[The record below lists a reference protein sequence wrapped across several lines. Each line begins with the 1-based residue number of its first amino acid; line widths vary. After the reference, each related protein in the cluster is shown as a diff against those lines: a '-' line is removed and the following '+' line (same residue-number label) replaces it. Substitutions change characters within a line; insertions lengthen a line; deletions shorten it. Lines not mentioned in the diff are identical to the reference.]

1 MKKTGSCVHLRI
13 RWLLKMLLT
22 MRLLAFFLLLS
33 VVPVSASVFGQ
44 YAKVSLRV
52 ENVSLEKVMDIL
64 ERSTD
69 YRFVYQNSQVESVR
83 DLTLNFKDTDIR
95 DVMKECLKGSGL
107 TFNVVGMNVVIVPL
121 GEKQPVQQDVKKEKQ
136 VKGRVT
142 DKGGLPVPGVS
153 VLIDSTTIGV
163 VTDIDGNYVLT
174 YPEMKNVRLRFSFI
188 GMQTKYVVV
197 GNKTVINVIL
207 EEEINR
213 LDEEVKLH
221 DPWIALDGKED
232 GLYFYRLIVKDSIRY
247 LNKGGYI
254 LFEIGFDQGKD
265 VSELLKNEGYEE
277 IEIKKDL
284 AGLDRV
290 VMGRYNK
297 E

>member
-213 LDEEVKLH
+213 LDEVVAVGYGTTKAKDMTGAVSRL
-221 DPWIALDGKED
+221 GK
-232 GLYFYRLIVKDSIRY
+232 K
-247 LNKGGYI
+247 
-254 LFEIGFDQGKD
+254 
-265 VSELLKNEGYEE
+265 E
-277 IEIKKDL
+277 IET
-284 AGLDRV
+284 AP
-290 VMGRYNK
+290 MGASIQSMLQV
-297 E
+297 

>member
-1 MKKTGSCVHLRI
+1 MAVKN
-13 RWLLKMLLT
+13 
-22 MRLLAFFLLLS
+22 
-33 VVPVSASVFGQ
+33 VVNNEIASIFSTSKCCAGFGFGVRA

-174 YPEMKNVRLRFSFI
+174 YPEMKNVRRVF
-188 GMQTKYVVV
+188 
-197 GNKTVINVIL
+197 
-207 EEEINR
+207 
-213 LDEEVKLH
+213 
-221 DPWIALDGKED
+221 
-232 GLYFYRLIVKDSIRY
+232 
-247 LNKGGYI
+247 
-254 LFEIGFDQGKD
+254 
-265 VSELLKNEGYEE
+265 LLSGCKRNTW
-277 IEIKKDL
+277 
-284 AGLDRV
+284 
-290 VMGRYNK
+290 
-297 E
+297 